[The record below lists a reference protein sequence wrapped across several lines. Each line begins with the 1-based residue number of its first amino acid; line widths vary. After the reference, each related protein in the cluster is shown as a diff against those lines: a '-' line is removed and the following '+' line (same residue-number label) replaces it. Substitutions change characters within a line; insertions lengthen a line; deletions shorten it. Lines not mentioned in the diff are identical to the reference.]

1 MGSWRQFYDT
11 MTVLHYAETKK
22 PQVKKITKMHFVN
35 DGNNKTK
42 ILEIEDIDYDT
53 REFLSIGELFE
64 KKYSIIEVKVGQAN
78 TKFLPVKEL
87 IQSAIQYYNQ
97 L

>member
-1 MGSWRQFYDT
+1 
-11 MTVLHYAETKK
+11 
-22 PQVKKITKMHFVN
+22 MHFVN